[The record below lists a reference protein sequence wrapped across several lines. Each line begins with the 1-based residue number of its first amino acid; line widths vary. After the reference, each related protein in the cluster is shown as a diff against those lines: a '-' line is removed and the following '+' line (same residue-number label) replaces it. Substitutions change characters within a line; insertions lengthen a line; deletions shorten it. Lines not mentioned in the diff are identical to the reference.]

1 MAHPEYL
8 GKYTIKTLLGEGA
21 MGVVY
26 KAYDP
31 GIGRLVA
38 IKTIRQVLAND
49 RHAEMSLMERFRNE
63 ARAVG
68 RLSHPNI
75 VAIYELGQDAEH
87 AYIVM
92 EYVEG
97 RDLAKILESTPQL
110 PQTEVMAL
118 MLALLDALE
127 AAHRH
132 GVWHRDIKPANLI
145 ISESGQLKITDFGI
159 ARIESAALTQVAMVI
174 GTPGFM
180 APEQYMGEK
189 IDHRVDLFSAG
200 VLLYRLLTG
209 QMPFAGKPEAVMYAV
224 INKTPAPL
232 EQFVSAEVAAQFE
245 PIVQLA
251 LAKDPEQRFP
261 SAAAFADALR
271 ASSKATPSA
280 GGQTTIVIP
289 AAPAV
294 TPAGPGQKARASTS
308 GALTSTVSVTQ
319 WEDAVLANVQAILAR
334 FVGPMAKVQVR
345 QAARKC
351 NHLTDLV
358 ALLAQDIADMQQRA
372 SFVAQMQM
380 QNDTTLVRAA
390 KQPGSVLQTASGA
403 VPASSSGPA
412 NGSVQP
418 VSAAVL
424 DQAAKIMT
432 RAMGPIA
439 KIMVKKAAA
448 RANSAEQLVALLA
461 EEIPAGPQ
469 RAQLLLELSQA
480 AASVK

>member
-38 IKTIRQVLAND
+38 IKTIRQALANE
-49 RHAEMSLMERFRNE
+49 RHAELSLIERFRNE

-75 VAIYELGQDAEH
+75 VAIYELGQTAEH

-97 RDLAKILESTPQL
+97 RDLARILEATPKPPL
-110 PQTEVMAL
+110 VEVMAW

-145 ISESGQLKITDFGI
+145 ISESGQLKVTDFGI
-159 ARIESAALTQVAMVI
+159 ARIESAALTQVSMVI

-180 APEQYMGEK
+180 APEQYMGEA
-189 IDHRVDLFSAG
+189 IDQRVDIFAAG

-232 EQFVSAEVAAQFE
+232 ADCLSPELAAQFE
-245 PIVQLA
+245 PIVRRA
-251 LAKDPEQRFP
+251 LAKAPDERYA

-271 ASSKATPSA
+271 ACAGGVPAPSDQNTVVMPRAVETPVMAVGPVDSTAATPL
-280 GGQTTIVIP
+280 THWDH
-289 AAPAV
+289 
-294 TPAGPGQKARASTS
+294 AS
-308 GALTSTVSVTQ
+308 
-319 WEDAVLANVQAILAR
+319 LAHVQVILAR

-345 QAARKC
+345 QAAKRC
-351 NHLTDLV
+351 TRLPELV
-358 ALLAQDIADMQQRA
+358 DLLAQDIADPKQRA
-372 SFVAQMQM
+372 AFVEQMNIQSAATMLRPATAQ
-380 QNDTTLVRAA
+380 V
-390 KQPGSVLQTASGA
+390 GA
-403 VPASSSGPA
+403 VASAPAATAGRPA
-412 NGSVQP
+412 TALSEPLIALATQH
-418 VSAAVL
+418 
-424 DQAAKIMT
+424 MT
-432 RAMGPIA
+432 RIMGPIA
-439 KIMVKKAAA
+439 KIVVKKAAA
-448 RANSAEQLVALLA
+448 KAQSAEAFVALLA
-461 EEIPAGPQ
+461 QECETEAQ
-469 RAQLLLELSQA
+469 RAQLLTALSQA
-480 AASVK
+480 ATAPK

>member
-97 RDLAKILESTPQL
+97 RDLAKILESTPKL

-224 INKTPAPL
+224 INKPPSPL
-232 EQFVSAEVAAQFE
+232 NQFVSAEVAAQFE

-271 ASSKATPSA
+271 ASSKVAPSA

-289 AAPAV
+289 VAPAMAPAV
-294 TPAGPGQKARASTS
+294 AGKATASTT
-308 GALTSTVSVTQ
+308 GAPTSTVSVTQ
-319 WEDAVLANVQAILAR
+319 WEDATLANVQAILAR
-334 FVGPMAKVQVR
+334 FAGPMAKVQVR

-351 NHLTDLV
+351 NHLSDLV
-358 ALLAQDIADMQQRA
+358 ALLAKDIADPQQR
-372 SFVAQMQM
+372 SDFVAQMQV
-380 QNDTTLVRAA
+380 QNETTLVRVT
-390 KQPGSVLQTASGA
+390 QRPGSVLQTANGT

-412 NGSVQP
+412 NGSVQA
-418 VSAAVL
+418 VSTAVL
-424 DQAAKIMT
+424 DQAIRIMT
-432 RAMGPIA
+432 RTMGPIA
-439 KIMVKKAAA
+439 KIVVKKAAA
-448 RANSAEQLVALLA
+448 RATSVEQLVASLA
-461 EEIPAGPQ
+461 EEVPAGPQ
-469 RAQLLLELSQA
+469 RAQLQLELSQVA
-480 AASVK
+480 ANAK